1 MKQGLTEIVFILDRS
16 GSMAGLVEDTIGGFN
31 GMIEKQRAL
40 EGEALVTT
48 VLFNQDSVTLHDR
61 VPLNEVQP
69 LTSREYS
76 AGGMTALLDA
86 VGETMEHIRI
96 LHDYAGE
103 AGRPEHTIFI
113 ITTDGLENSSHRY
126 SVKQIKDMVSA
137 ARQERKWEFLFL
149 GADIDAFGGAESLG
163 IAPERA
169 ARFHHDSKG
178 YRASYDSMD
187 RAVCKMRTTG
197 CVPRD
202 WARPIQEDNA
212 SRKK

>member
-1 MKQGLTEIVFILDRS
+1 MKKGLTEMVFILDKS
-16 GSMAGLVEDTIGGFN
+16 GSMMGLAQDTIGGFN

-48 VLFNQDSVTLHDR
+48 VLFNQNSVTLHDR
-61 VPLNEVQP
+61 VPLCEVPP

-76 AGGMTALLDA
+76 AGGLTALLDA
-86 VGETMEHIRI
+86 VGDAMEHIRI

-113 ITTDGLENSSHRY
+113 ITTDGQENSSRRY
-126 SVKQIKDMVSA
+126 STKQIKSMVSA

-149 GADIDAFGGAESLG
+149 GADIDAFEGAESLG

-178 YRASYDSMD
+178 YRASYESMEH
-187 RAVCKMRTTG
+187 ALCMMRTTG
-197 CVPRD
+197 SVSSG
-202 WARPIQEDNA
+202 WARPIEEDNT

>member
-1 MKQGLTEIVFILDRS
+1 MKKGLTEMVFILDKS
-16 GSMAGLVEDTIGGFN
+16 GSMIGLAQDTIGGFN

-48 VLFNQDSVTLHDR
+48 VLFNQNSVTLHDR
-61 VPLNEVQP
+61 VPLCEVPP

-76 AGGMTALLDA
+76 AGGLTALLDA
-86 VGETMEHIRI
+86 VGDAMEHIRI

-113 ITTDGLENSSHRY
+113 ITTDGQENSSRRY
-126 SVKQIKDMVSA
+126 STKQIKTMVSA
-137 ARQERKWEFLFL
+137 ARQERNWEFLFL
-149 GADIDAFGGAESLG
+149 GADIDAFEGAESLG

-178 YRASYDSMD
+178 YRASYESMEH
-187 RAVCKMRTTG
+187 ALCMMRTTG
-197 CVPRD
+197 RVSSG
-202 WARPIQEDNA
+202 WARPIEEDNT

>member
-1 MKQGLTEIVFILDRS
+1 
-16 GSMAGLVEDTIGGFN
+16 MAGLVEDTIGGFN

-149 GADIDAFGGAESLG
+149 GRDGAPSEEEQYEAYRKVAEAMGGKETVIRTIDGAEANG
-163 IAPERA
+163 
-169 ARFHHDSKG
+169 G
-178 YRASYDSMD
+178 
-187 RAVCKMRTTG
+187 
-197 CVPRD
+197 
-202 WARPIQEDNA
+202 N
-212 SRKK
+212 